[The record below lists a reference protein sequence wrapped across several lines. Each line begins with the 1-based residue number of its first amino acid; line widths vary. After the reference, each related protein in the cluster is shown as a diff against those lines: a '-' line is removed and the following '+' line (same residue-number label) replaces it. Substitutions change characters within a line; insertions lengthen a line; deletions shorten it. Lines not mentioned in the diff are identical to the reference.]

1 MGAHQL
7 LHGLPM
13 IKELGLMEE
22 QWVICQPSTSRAH
35 QLLLGLLMIKEPGLM
50 EANHHG
56 T

>member
-1 MGAHQL
+1 MMGAHHPLLSLHQL
-7 LHGLPM
+7 

-22 QWVICQPSTSRAH
+22 QWVMGAH